1 MKFRNPFQEV
11 MKKHE
16 GIILIILGL
25 VLLTIGYIY
34 NNYEIT
40 VRVGIIFL
48 LVRGIYLITYKRFS
62 KKI

>member
-1 MKFRNPFQEV
+1 

-40 VRVGIIFL
+40 VRVGIIFI
-48 LVRGIYLITYKRFS
+48 LVRGLYLIIYKRFS